1 MKNLVTIN
9 DVKEKVN
16 SLKGRNISLEV
27 NKGRNKIV
35 SLTAIIDQ
43 VYPSMFVISPTC
55 RVDLDRKSYSYND
68 VLCGDV
74 KFVEKFNQIKFII

>member
-1 MKNLVTIN
+1 MKSSLTLNE
-9 DVKEKVN
+9 VKEKIN
-16 SLKGRNISLEV
+16 NLKGQNINLKI

-55 RVDLDRKSYSYND
+55 QVSLDRKSYSYSD

-74 KFVEKFNQIKFII
+74 KFVE

>member
-1 MKNLVTIN
+1 MKSMQTLNS
-9 DVKEKVN
+9 VKEKIN
-16 SLKGRNISLEV
+16 SLKGQNISLKV

-35 SLTAIIDQ
+35 TLTAIIDQ
-43 VYPSMFVISPTC
+43 VYPSMFVIEPTC

-74 KFVEKFNQIKFII
+74 KFVENI